1 MGTAIAFSSATEA
14 LEVAR
19 AGLRFVATVDA
30 TAMTGAERAACLRS
44 LEKADAAATAARTS
58 VLGSFGAGQDYADD
72 GDYSARSWLEH
83 RTQITRGAAVDHTGW
98 VKRAAAHPAV
108 QAALADEA
116 ISKSYAREIC
126 RWTGS
131 MPEDAR
137 AAADEILLGAAAAG
151 LGLADL
157 AGLAAEM
164 YEKSRQDRPD
174 GDGDENSGDG
184 FDDRAVQLAT
194 TVGGAGVI
202 HGDLTPECAEFVQTV
217 LDALS
222 APAGAGDD
230 RTHEQRYHD
239 ALQEAMRRLLAAGL
253 LPGTLRAAGEGVGP
267 YLAGGPNADRGQFR
281 ATGGMDLGTAGP
293 VGRAPR
299 RRRGGGRAPGPV
311 AGRRRRR
318 SDRLRCRHH
327 SRGDRG
333 GEPGRV
339 R

>member
-1 MGTAIAFSSATEA
+1 MGTAIAFASATDA
-14 LEVAR
+14 LDMVR
-19 AGLRFVATVDA
+19 AGLRFLAAADA
-30 TAMTGAERAACLRS
+30 TAMTTAEQAACLRG
-44 LEKADAAATAARTS
+44 LEKADAVATVARTS
-58 VLGSFGAGQDYADD
+58 VLGAFGAGQGYVDD

-83 RTQITRGAAVDHTGW
+83 RTQVTRGASVDHTAW
-98 VKRAAAHPAV
+98 LKRAADHPAV
-108 QAALADEA
+108 RAALADEA
-116 ISKSYAREIC
+116 ISTSYAREIC

-131 MPEDAR
+131 LPDDAR

-151 LGLADL
+151 LEVADL

-164 YEKSRQDRPD
+164 YEKSRQHKPGTDD
-174 GDGDENSGDG
+174 GDGEDPGAAS
-184 FDDRAVQLAT
+184 DDRAVKLAT
-194 TVGGAGVI
+194 TLGGAGVI

-222 APAGAGDD
+222 VPAGAGDD

-267 YLAGGPNADRGQFR
+267 YLAGGPDADRGQFR
-281 ATGGMDLGTAGP
+281 ATGGVDCEPAGP

-299 RRRGGGRAPGPV
+299 RRCRERRAPGPV

-318 SDRLRCRHH
+318 GYCL
-327 SRGDRG
+327 
-333 GEPGRV
+333 
-339 R
+339 

>member
-1 MGTAIAFSSATEA
+1 MSTAPAFASVTDA
-14 LEVAR
+14 LDMVR
-19 AGLRFVATVDA
+19 AGLRFLA
-30 TAMTGAERAACLRS
+30 TADAAQMTAAERATCLRG

-58 VLGSFGAGQDYADD
+58 MLGAFTAMQDYVDD
-72 GDYSARSWLEH
+72 GDYSPRAWLTQ
-83 RTQITRGAAVDHTGW
+83 RTQVTRGAAADHTAW
-98 VKRAAAHPAV
+98 LKRSADHRAV
-108 QAALADEA
+108 QAALAAEA
-116 ISKSYAREIC
+116 ISTSYAREIC

-131 MPEDAR
+131 MPDDAR

-151 LGLADL
+151 LEVADL
-157 AGLAAEM
+157 AALAAEM

-174 GDGDENSGDG
+174 DDDGDGADGDGGDG
-184 FDDRAVQLAT
+184 FGDRAVRLAT
-194 TVGGAGVI
+194 TLGGAGII

-267 YLAGGPNADRGQFR
+267 YLAGGPDADRGQFR
-281 ATGGMDLGTAGP
+281 ATGGVDCEPAGP

-299 RRRGGGRAPGPV
+299 RRCRERRAPGPV

-318 SDRLRCRHH
+318 GYCL
-327 SRGDRG
+327 
-333 GEPGRV
+333 
-339 R
+339 